1 MSDAK
6 PNWDF
11 VYSGQNGATTFASA
25 SFAEGASRRAYRG
38 MRWTPAA
45 KYGQKAVVKEFKDM
59 YSWAQGDWDTA
70 DNTYKK
76 AKDLADRFNVESRT
90 NTPIRIVDYDIQKV
104 ISQGNEGTPKLN
116 EWVMVEDF
124 LEGDFQKYISNS
136 GWVKPRCISEH
147 PSMPA
152 FAHWSWVHTGGSLMV
167 SDLQGVR
174 YDSKYV
180 LTDPVILSL
189 EGGYGSTDLSLVGMG
204 LFFLSHQCTNMCRSL
219 GIVNKRPDMSAIDLF
234 MNSEFGSLVQ
244 MATSYFPKEK
254 FDSLPAQT
262 KRVIRDVLMKTFQP
276 RYQY

>member
-11 VYSGQNGATTFASA
+11 VYAPDAATTFAPA

-45 KYGQKAVVKEFKDM
+45 KWGQKAVVKEYKDA
-59 YSWAQGDWDTA
+59 YTWAQGDWDTA
-70 DNTYKK
+70 VSTYKK
-76 AKDLADRFNVESRT
+76 AKDLADRFNVQSRT
-90 NTPIRIVDYDIQKV
+90 NFPIQIVDCDIQKV
-104 ISQGNEGTPKLN
+104 SSQNNEGRPKLN

-136 GWVKPRCISEH
+136 GWVKPRCFSEY

-167 SDLQGVR
+167 CDLQGVR

-180 LTDPVILSL
+180 LTDPAILSL
-189 EGGYGSTDLSLVGMG
+189 ERNYGSTDLSLVGMG
-204 LFFLSHQCTNMCRSL
+204 LFFLSHQCTDVCRSL
-219 GIVNKRPDMSAIDLF
+219 GIVHKRPDMSQIQRF
-234 MNSEFGSLVQ
+234 MNSEFGGLVQ
-244 MATSYFPKEK
+244 MATTYFPKEK
-254 FDSLPAQT
+254 FESLPPQT
-262 KRVIRDVLMKTFQP
+262 KQVIRDVLMKTFRP
-276 RYQY
+276 HYLY

>member
-11 VYSGQNGATTFASA
+11 VYSGQNAATTFASA
-25 SFAEGASRRAYRG
+25 SFAEGASRRAYRA

-45 KYGQKAVVKEFKDM
+45 KYGQKAVVKEYKDT

-70 DNTYKK
+70 VNTYKK
-76 AKDLADRFNVESRT
+76 AKGLADRFNDESHT
-90 NTPIRIVDYDIQKV
+90 DTPIRIVDYGIQRV
-104 ISQGNEGTPKLN
+104 ISGNRGTPKLN

-136 GWVKPRCISEH
+136 GWVKPRCFSEY

-167 SDLQGVR
+167 CDLQGVR

-219 GIVNKRPDMSAIDLF
+219 GIVNKRPDMSAIDRF